1 MKGLTVVC
9 TFVFAMNIMT
19 DFVLKYTKIRLYSAK
34 TVASPPPP
42 PPPPPPPTSLSL
54 SLRFLTAV
62 DLQSAQAQK
71 AFAGL
76 SLTRKTR
83 QQGHHPDIRLDSGQT
98 GTLPKPEITQSGFRV
113 VTSQPLCIAGEG
125 VGVGG
130 GGGEGG
136 AGSH

>member
-1 MKGLTVVC
+1 
-9 TFVFAMNIMT
+9 MNIMT

-34 TVASPPPP
+34 TVASPPSPP
-42 PPPPPPPTSLSL
+42 PPPLSL

-62 DLQSAQAQK
+62 DLQSAHAQK

-125 VGVGG
+125 
-130 GGGEGG
+130 
-136 AGSH
+136 